1 MSTSLR
7 KGILLALIGLMVGIL
22 CGCVSA
28 KENRE
33 AKQAMIDYAETR
45 HGRSFPEETF
55 FQLPVAYQ
63 K

>member
-22 CGCVSA
+22 SGCVSA

-33 AKQAMIDYAETR
+33 AKQAMIDYVR
-45 HGRSFPEETF
+45 HSC
-55 FQLPVAYQ
+55 
-63 K
+63 